1 MRTMY
6 DEPEAMEFSYEIP
19 LLENIKREKNNEQIM
34 LTAEEDHEDV
44 VVEYFEIQ
52 ECPCKKIVPNKLGRM
67 RSVGHIKVPT
77 QH

>member
-6 DEPEAMEFSYEIP
+6 DEPEAMEFSHELP

-52 ECPCKKIVPNKLGRM
+52 ECPA
-67 RSVGHIKVPT
+67 
-77 QH
+77 Q